1 MSFQNERELEGLWAS
16 YRESISDAEPSPEF
30 MPKLWQS
37 IEARQR
43 NRITIWTKWTGAFV
57 SVSLALCLVFT
68 IASAV
73 EDRLTPAHASSYIDA
88 LSEDTPSDTLA
99 YAHFQPTADEESH
112 K

>member
-1 MSFQNERELEGLWAS
+1 MSFQNERELDGLWSS
-16 YRESISDAEPSPEF
+16 YRESMPDTEPSSEF
-30 MPKLWQS
+30 MPKLWQN

-43 NRITIWTKWTGAFV
+43 SRITAWTKLTGAFV

-73 EDRLTPAHASSYIDA
+73 EDRLMPAHASSYIDA
-88 LSEDTPSDTLA
+88 LSEDTPPDTLA
-99 YAHFQPTADEESH
+99 YAHFQPTADEEAH